1 MDGLKFVDLVANAL
15 DGRVDLIGA
24 ARDGLEVLVEDSIEV
39 LDCHTDLLNV
49 LADQDDVLGFSLDVL
64 DLAEL
69 PTVDGALR
77 LDLHLGL

>member
-1 MDGLKFVDLVANAL
+1 
-15 DGRVDLIGA
+15 
-24 ARDGLEVLVEDSIEV
+24 
-39 LDCHTDLLNV
+39 
-49 LADQDDVLGFSLDVL
+49 VLGFSLDVL

>member
-1 MDGLKFVDLVANAL
+1 MVTNTL
-15 DGRVDLIGA
+15 DGRVNLIGA
-24 ARDGLEVLVEDSIEV
+24 ARDGLEILVEDSIEV
-39 LDCHTDLLNV
+39 LDCHTDLLDV